1 MASDQEELTKHTLNL
16 FKGDFAKLGE
26 IFPNLG
32 SGVVIRQLVRNFITN
47 TEAKENAS
55 VNTEVKL

>member
-1 MASDQEELTKHTLNL
+1 MANDTEKLTKHTLNL
-16 FKGDFAKLGE
+16 FEGDFAKLGA

-32 SGVVIRQLVRNFITN
+32 SGVVVRQLVRNFIIN
-47 TEAKENAS
+47 TEAQQKAD